1 MKKQLLFLSA
11 MVIILSCAGVRKTEK
26 ALNTGNYMAAMN
38 RAIENLSKDKDRKS
52 HQPYVLL
59 LEDAFEKNSSR
70 ALSHI
75 DFLKSDNNPANFE
88 AIYNTYVQLD
98 RVQERIR
105 PLLPLEIYDENRMA
119 YFNFQDYNSEIIVA
133 KENLSDYLYAHATD
147 LMNNAHDK
155 YDFRKAYDEL
165 AYLQKINPGYRDTR
179 EKMEEAHARG
189 IDYVKVEVVNA
200 TQQIVPA
207 RLEEDLMNFNTFGLN
222 DYWTQ
227 YHNNEID
234 DIRYDYAMRI
244 AFKDIA
250 ISPERIRERQIIQEK
265 QIKDGY
271 EYLYDEE
278 GNVVRDSL
286 GNKIKVDRFRT
297 VTCEFYEFTQ
307 QKSALV
313 SGDVQYIDLQ
323 SNQQINTYPL
333 ASEAVFEHVFADYYG
348 DKRALDSNH
357 MALLNMT
364 QVPFPSNEQM
374 VYDAG
379 EDLKLRLKD
388 IIVRHRFN

>member
-11 MVIILSCAGVRKTEK
+11 MVILASCAGVRKTEK

-38 RAIENLSKDKDRKS
+38 RAMENLSKDKDRKS
-52 HQPYVLL
+52 HQPYVVL
-59 LEDAFEKNSSR
+59 LEEAFEKNSER

-75 DFLKSDNNPANFE
+75 EFLKSDNNPANYE

-98 RVQERIR
+98 RIQERIK
-105 PLLPLEIYDENRMA
+105 PLLPLEIYEEGRTA
-119 YFNFQDYNSEIIVA
+119 QFNFRNHDAEIITA
-133 KENLSDYLYAHATD
+133 KEKLSDYLYVHAID
-147 LMNNAHDK
+147 LMENARTK
-155 YDFRKAYDEL
+155 YDFREAYDEL
-165 AYLQKINPGYRDTR
+165 AYLQKINPGYEDTR

-189 IDYVKVEVVNA
+189 IDYIKVEVVNA

-207 RLEEDLMNFNTFGLN
+207 RLEEDLVNFNTYGLN

-227 YHNNEID
+227 YHNNELE
-234 DIRYDYAMRI
+234 DIQYDYAMRI

-250 ISPERIRERQIIQEK
+250 ISPERISERQIIKEK

-278 GNVVRDSL
+278 GNIVRDSV
-286 GNKIKVDRFRT
+286 GNKIKVDKFRT

-323 SNQQINTYPL
+323 NNQQINTYPL
-333 ASEAVFEHVFADYYG
+333 ASEAVFQHVFADYYG
-348 DKRALDSNH
+348 DKRALDTNAI
-357 MALLNMT
+357 ALLNLT
-364 QVPFPSNEQM
+364 QVPFPTNEQM

-379 EDLKLRLKD
+379 EDLKLRIKD
-388 IIVRHRFN
+388 IITRHRFN